1 MGSGKGSQAVEAA
14 TDLVASYGLEPEAL
28 LRMYELMWL
37 SRKLDRRG
45 LILNRQGRVPFHVSG
60 EGQEGCQVGAAMA
73 LRPGVDY
80 VFPYYRDLAVVLTL
94 GLTPREYMLL
104 LFGKAGDPSG
114 GGRQMPG
121 HYGHRGLNI
130 ITASSPVGT
139 QIPHAAGVALASRMK
154 GEDAVTWVSFGEG
167 TTSKGD
173 FHEGLNFAGIYRL
186 PVVFFCENNMYAI
199 SVHQTKQMAIENVAD
214 RAAGYGFPGIVV
226 DGNDPLE
233 VYRVT
238 REAVER
244 ARRGE
249 GPTLIEAKTYRFVPH
264 TSDDDD
270 RVYRSREEVEAW
282 RQRDP
287 VIIFERR
294 LMEAG
299 ILDEATRD
307 AIQQRVDE
315 AVEDAVDY
323 AEKAPDPPLSD
334 LTTHVYAEPE
344 PGAQGAV

>member
-1 MGSGKGSQAVEAA
+1 MGSKKGSQAVEVA
-14 TDLVASYGLEPEAL
+14 TDSIASYGLEPEAL
-28 LRMYELMWL
+28 LRMHELMWL

-60 EGQEGCQVGAAMA
+60 EGHEGCQVGAAMA

-80 VFPYYRDLAVVLTL
+80 VFPYYRDLAVVLAL
-94 GLTPREYMLL
+94 GMTPREYMLL
-104 LFGKAGDPSG
+104 WFGKAGDPSG

-121 HYGHRGLNI
+121 HYGHRALNI
-130 ITASSPVGT
+130 MTASSPVGT

-167 TTSKGD
+167 TSSKGD

-214 RAAGYGFPGIVV
+214 RAAGYGFPGVVV

-249 GPTLIEAKTYRFVPH
+249 GPTLIEAKTYRFESH

-282 RQRDP
+282 RERDP
-287 VIIFERR
+287 VLTFERR

-299 ILDEATRD
+299 ILDDATRAAVQD
-307 AIQQRVDE
+307 RVDE
-315 AVEDAVDY
+315 MVEDAVSY
-323 AEKAPDPPLSD
+323 AEAAPDPPLSD

-344 PGAQGAV
+344 PGT